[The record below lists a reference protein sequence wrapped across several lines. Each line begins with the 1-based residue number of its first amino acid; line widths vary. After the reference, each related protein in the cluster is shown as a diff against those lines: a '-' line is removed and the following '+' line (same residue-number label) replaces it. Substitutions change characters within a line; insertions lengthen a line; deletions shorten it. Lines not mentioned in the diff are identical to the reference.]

1 MSEKIRVLVV
11 DDSAIVRE
19 VLSRL
24 IGGAPDMELAG
35 TAPDPFIARDKIL
48 RTNPDVLT
56 LDIEMPRLDGLSFL
70 ERLMHYRPL
79 PVVVVSSVTTKDST
93 AVVRALELGAFDVV
107 NKPGDST
114 TVGEVGEQILEK
126 IRAAYRYR
134 DQFIGKWRLLKEKG
148 ARSGPPAHH
157 LSVVETTEKLV
168 VLGAS
173 TGGTVAL
180 EEVLSRLPRG
190 MPPVVVVQHM
200 PPVFTAQFARRL
212 DELCTLRVKEAEDGE
227 RLEKGTVYIAPGGY
241 HLVLERRGEFLYVRL
256 TRDEKV
262 NFQRP
267 SVDVLFE
274 SAAEVAGKN
283 TLGVLLT
290 GMGKDGAEGLL
301 RIKEAG
307 GHTIAQ
313 DEASS
318 IVWGM
323 PRVAVE
329 MGAAKEVLPLDQIA
343 ERMVKVVSSEGGG

>member
-56 LDIEMPRLDGLSFL
+56 LDIEMPRMDGLSFL

-114 TVGEVGEQILEK
+114 SVGEVGEQILEK

-134 DQFIGKWRLLKEKG
+134 DQFIGKWCLLKEKG
-148 ARSGPPAHH
+148 ARSGPPSHH

-168 VLGAS
+168 VVGAS

-301 RIKEAG
+301 RIKESG

-329 MGAAKEVLPLDQIA
+329 MGAAKEVLPLDRIA
-343 ERMVKVVSSEGGG
+343 ERMVTLVSSEGGG